1 MLLGLGGKDTL
12 NGGLSDAPLKGG
24 AGNGTFVVGNLG
36 DGVNEGAG
44 GGGGDVVQTSLA
56 CYLLGNNVENL
67 TYTGSSFT
75 GTYNPLTNTN
85 TNTITGRAG
94 NDSLAALDGDDI
106 FVLGAGFSADLV
118 FGFDAASA
126 GGQDRMDIS
135 AMSIR
140 QRPLPPI

>member
-1 MLLGLGGKDTL
+1 M
-12 NGGLSDAPLKGG
+12 
-24 AGNGTFVVGNLG
+24 
-36 DGVNEGAG
+36 
-44 GGGGDVVQTSLA
+44 VQTSLA

-75 GTYNPLTNTN
+75 GTYNPLTNT
-85 TNTITGRAG
+85 ITGRAG
-94 NDSLAALDGDDI
+94 SDSLVALDGDDI

-118 FGFDAASA
+118 FGFGFDAASA

>member
-1 MLLGLGGKDTL
+1 M
-12 NGGLSDAPLKGG
+12 
-24 AGNGTFVVGNLG
+24 
-36 DGVNEGAG
+36 
-44 GGGGDVVQTSLA
+44 VQTSLA

-75 GTYNPLTNTN
+75 GTYNPLTNT
-85 TNTITGRAG
+85 IIGRAG
-94 NDSLAALDGDDI
+94 NDSLVALDGDDI

-118 FGFDAASA
+118 FGFGFGFDAASA